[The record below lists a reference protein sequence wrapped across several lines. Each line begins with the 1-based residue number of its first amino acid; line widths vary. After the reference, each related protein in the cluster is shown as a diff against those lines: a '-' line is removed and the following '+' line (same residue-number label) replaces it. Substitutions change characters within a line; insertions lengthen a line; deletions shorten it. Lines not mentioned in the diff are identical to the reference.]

1 MAGDDPGKDPGKD
14 PGEDPG
20 KETLISTKCDV
31 TEECCCHVSSE
42 LLGMAVVQKT
52 KIKQRSP
59 RSFRCSQISYIPEH
73 LSARIQP
80 ATSSQAILNQSC
92 CVYSAS
98 QPQKPPNTH
107 THTLL
112 YLSTIISYNLL
123 NMYD

>member
-52 KIKQRSP
+52 KMNKGHPGPSDVAKYLT
-59 RSFRCSQISYIPEH
+59 F
-73 LSARIQP
+73 
-80 ATSSQAILNQSC
+80 QS
-92 CVYSAS
+92 
-98 QPQKPPNTH
+98 T
-107 THTLL
+107 
-112 YLSTIISYNLL
+112 
-123 NMYD
+123 